1 MTFSRLPEFLTT
13 ADAVRMHLKFG
24 DTALTACP
32 KYKDKQEILP
42 KQSSLIQLHPVFS
55 HISLMLIQTL
65 SETGH
70 GEFVTRSKQGKH
82 EATIEMGGHISY
94 RYRLKKEELEE
105 IQQIYEQVLKEWIAW
120 KLSQKKT

>member
-1 MTFSRLPEFLTT
+1 MTFSRLPEFLTS
-13 ADAVRMHLKFG
+13 ADAVQMHLKFG
-24 DTALTACP
+24 DTDQ
-32 KYKDKQEILP
+32 DKQDSLPNQSNLIL
-42 KQSSLIQLHPVFS
+42 LHPVFS

-70 GEFVTRSKQGKH
+70 GEFVTRSKQGNH

-105 IQQIYEQVLKEWIAW
+105 IKQIYDQVLKTWIIW